1 MDTDVDTDD
10 WLVIGDSNN
19 FEIHNDMMRN
29 WLILVGYF
37 DADNVDYNDDEYFD
51 YYYYDENIY
60 RSLMK
65 NSMVMTRKI
74 TIESFLYRWI
84 EYYLTKLENL
94 VMWNYRKKENYTVR
108 TRW

>member
-1 MDTDVDTDD
+1 
-10 WLVIGDSNN
+10 
-19 FEIHNDMMRN
+19 
-29 WLILVGYF
+29 LILVGYF

-74 TIESFLYRWI
+74 TIDE
-84 EYYLTKLENL
+84 
-94 VMWNYRKKENYTVR
+94 
-108 TRW
+108 